1 MASWQA
7 MHVLRDGIRGAG
19 MVISRLSGHL
29 QSVHVQIIV
38 VSHTHRHRGIAR
50 TLFTAVEAWGKEQQ
64 QPSKRTIQAVPLHD
78 SFLKNCGSPTFGVG
92 RSEPTY
98 GGGWSVSHGLVAVW
112 TRSPDTSQPAAVLA
126 AVKDKPYGRPER
138 RAFLDCRSTRRR
150 SDDVGRD
157 GRMGS
162 AGGTNKRMDLK

>member
-1 MASWQA
+1 MIVARPHDVSLRLREHMVA
-7 MHVLRDGIRGAG
+7 RACLHITLLHVR
-19 MVISRLSGHL
+19 
-29 QSVHVQIIV
+29 QSMRRAIV
-38 VSHTHRHRGIAR
+38 GNME
-50 TLFTAVEAWGKEQQ
+50 TATITEYRKVLPECINVRVEK
-64 QPSKRTIQAVPLHD
+64 
-78 SFLKNCGSPTFGVG
+78 GSPTFGVG